1 MIVYILYVIS
11 VWAVIHAAH
20 AFRKKK
26 AVESPADE
34 FYASIRSRSGRIETV
49 VRHSWVF
56 FFLQLLYPFFYTF
69 LTLPYYIVVS
79 TCVFWAYVRLRE
91 RKGNPMG
98 SGIGIGRQFAHPAHF
113 KDSFSPD
120 KRSQEREVVRSGKDR
135 QYVMDLKNEPNP
147 HVIAIG
153 ESGSGKSTTITALL
167 VRNFIQG
174 SVPFLII
181 DWSGTYRELGGK
193 ANLWEVPKNIRINPL
208 QLRGMAPERRAG
220 IASEMLQNALGMTD
234 LQTNAVR
241 GMLKRFY
248 EEGVDPTIP
257 QLIERIEEERGKD
270 KKMHLS
276 YLATRLKLSIHVFG
290 DEPKA
295 FWENYTKTCNVVEL
309 EGLTDM
315 EKNLVTQALLQRII
329 EEFKSDSKVRLY
341 ISLDDA
347 YQALGDEYSRE
358 SLIAKIVREGRKYGF
373 GLITSTQLLQDM
385 PDSVIANSSIKIIH
399 GIHESQSVD
408 RVSKMLSLG
417 AIEKD
422 ILYSMPTGSAFVFD
436 QLRSQSGNSK
446 IAYVQ
451 IDRLSDE
458 EMNEFGAKVG
468 KIEIMEVEETKPKGN
483 RSIFDELEL
492 PSVAIYRFILAL
504 RDAGETPKAHKL
516 LKERGWITSDTT
528 IYGNKSKPS
537 LLARA
542 KVFGYVDEQGV
553 LTDKALGVLDAN
565 RIIEKQGIYKGSEEH
580 TELMRKTIELIQE
593 KGNFAFTLDAKD
605 SFDIGELESDGKAR
619 NLWNK
624 KSLKIYEIQ
633 NNAIKSEIDRCIE
646 KARERNTEL
655 VFVTNNHRVRDE
667 IRSITSNAYQIR
679 VMEPFKE
686 EELK

>member
-1 MIVYILYVIS
+1 MIVYILYVIF
-11 VWAVIHAAH
+11 VWAAVFAAH
-20 AFRKKK
+20 AARKKR
-26 AVESPADE
+26 AVESPTDE
-34 FYASIRSRSGRIETV
+34 FYASIRSRSGRVETV
-49 VRHSWVF
+49 IRHSWVF

-69 LTLPYYIVVS
+69 LTLPYYILTSVG
-79 TCVFWAYVRLRE
+79 VFWAYVRFRD
-91 RKGNPMG
+91 RKVNQKGN
-98 SGIGIGRQFAHPAHF
+98 GIGIGRQFAHPAHF
-113 KDSFSPD
+113 KDSFSPE
-120 KRSQEREVVRSGKDR
+120 KRSQERVVVSSGKDR
-135 QYVMDLKNEPNP
+135 QYAMDLKNEPNP
-147 HVIAIG
+147 HIIAIG

-167 VRNFIQG
+167 VHNFMQG
-174 SVPFLII
+174 KVPFLII

-208 QLRGMAPERRAG
+208 QLRGMEPERRAG

-248 EEGVDPTIP
+248 EEGVDPTVSR
-257 QLIERIEEERGKD
+257 LIERIEEERGKD

-295 FWENYTKTCNVVEL
+295 FWENYMKTCNVVEL

-399 GIHESQSVD
+399 GIHEPQSVD

-417 AIEKD
+417 TIEKD
-422 ILYSMPTGSAFVFD
+422 ILYSIPTGSAFVYD
-436 QLRSQSGNSK
+436 QLKSQGGNSK

-451 IDRLSDE
+451 IDRLSDAE
-458 EMNEFGAKVG
+458 ISEFGMKVG
-468 KIEIMEVEETKPKGN
+468 KIDIGEIEEAKPGENK
-483 RSIFDELEL
+483 SIFDELEL

-504 RDAGETPKAHKL
+504 RDAEDVPKAHKL
-516 LKERGWITSDTT
+516 LKRRGWITSDTT
-528 IYGNKSKPS
+528 IYGNRAKPS

-542 KVFGYVDEQGV
+542 NASGYVDENGS
-553 LTDKALGVLDAN
+553 LTEKAFEIIDPK
-565 RIIEKQGIYKGSEEH
+565 RIVKKQGIYSGSEEH
-580 TELMRKTIELIQE
+580 KELMNKTIKIIQE
-593 KGNFAFTLDAKD
+593 KGNFAFTRQNKD
-605 SFDIGELESDGKAR
+605 SFDIGEIITKTKGTW
-619 NLWNK
+619 NLDRIT
-624 KSLKIYEIQ
+624 IYECQ
-633 NNAIKSEIDRCIE
+633 TNAIKEEIKKGIDKASAFNSELIWVS
-646 KARERNTEL
+646 K
-655 VFVTNNHRVRDE
+655 
-667 IRSITSNAYQIR
+667 SNA
-679 VMEPFKE
+679 VLKE
-686 EELK
+686 IHRITGGRDIYLNLD